1 MKIHQSLPSVNTKLE
16 CDLFKL
22 FYLKTL
28 AISFLLSACASN
40 TPPIMTDEKFD
51 SRVTTKGV
59 TEFVY
64 GISWQNTSKKSLLR
78 DGRTEISRPREDK
91 RYIQKTPDRIAMQAN
106 NQTKLD
112 LEDQAAEALNK
123 RLSKE
128 QLCAK
133 GYEIS
138 DVIWKADS
146 IRLLG
151 YCF

>member
-1 MKIHQSLPSVNTKLE
+1 MFNRLFFKI
-16 CDLFKL
+16 
-22 FYLKTL
+22 L
-28 AISFLLSACASN
+28 AISLLVSACASN

-51 SRVTTKGV
+51 SRVTDKGK

-64 GISWQNTSKKSLLR
+64 GISWQNTSQESLLR
-78 DGRTEISRPREDK
+78 DGRTEIKRPRADE
-91 RYIQKTPDRIAMQAN
+91 RFVQESPNRLSVQAN
-106 NQTKLD
+106 KQTKLD
-112 LEDQAAEALNK
+112 LEDQAAEALQR
-123 RLSKE
+123 RLLKE

>member
-1 MKIHQSLPSVNTKLE
+1 MFNHVFFKILSISLLV
-16 CDLFKL
+16 
-22 FYLKTL
+22 
-28 AISFLLSACASN
+28 SACASN
-40 TPPIMTDEKFD
+40 TPTIMTDEKFD
-51 SRVTTKGV
+51 SRLTDKGQ

-64 GISWQNTSKKSLLR
+64 GISWQNTSQESLLR
-78 DGRTEISRPREDK
+78 DGRKEIKRPQTDEIFLQERPN
-91 RYIQKTPDRIAMQAN
+91 RLAMQAN

-112 LEDQAAEALNK
+112 LEDQAAQALK
-123 RLSKE
+123 RRLVKE

-138 DVIWKADS
+138 NVIWKAES

>member
-1 MKIHQSLPSVNTKLE
+1 MNLE
-16 CDLFKL
+16 YFLFKHVSL
-22 FYLKTL
+22 TVLS
-28 AISFLLSACASN
+28 ISFLLSACASN

-51 SRVTTKGV
+51 SRVTDKGQ

-64 GISWQNTSKKSLLR
+64 GISWKDTSQASLLR
-78 DGRTEISRPREDK
+78 DGREEIQRPKEKNRFSVE
-91 RYIQKTPDRIAMQAN
+91 TPDRFAMQAN

-112 LEDQAAEALNK
+112 LEDQAAEALK
-123 RLSKE
+123 ARLSKE
-128 QLCAK
+128 KLCAK

-138 DVIWKADS
+138 NVIWKADS

>member
-1 MKIHQSLPSVNTKLE
+1 M
-16 CDLFKL
+16 FKHYFL
-22 FYLKTL
+22 ITL
-28 AISFLLSACASN
+28 VISFLLSACASS

-51 SRVTTKGV
+51 SRVTSKGV

-64 GISWQNTSKKSLLR
+64 GISWQNTSKESLLR
-78 DGRTEISRPREDK
+78 DGRTEIEHPRKDQHFVQES
-91 RYIQKTPDRIAMQAN
+91 QHGIAMQAN

-112 LEDQAAEALNK
+112 LEDQAAESLRK

-128 QLCAK
+128 QLCTK

-138 DVIWKADS
+138 NVFWKDDS

>member
-1 MKIHQSLPSVNTKLE
+1 MFYHFLLKI
-16 CDLFKL
+16 
-22 FYLKTL
+22 L
-28 AISFLLSACASN
+28 AFSIFLSACASN

-51 SRVTTKGV
+51 SRITEKGI

-64 GISWQNTSKKSLLR
+64 GISWQNTSKESLLR
-78 DGRTEISRPREDK
+78 DGRTEIKRPREDP
-91 RYIQKTPDRIAMQAN
+91 RFTQETPDRIAMQAN
-106 NQTKLD
+106 KQTKLD
-112 LEDQAAEALNK
+112 LEDQAAEALKK

-138 DVIWKADS
+138 NVIWKADS